1 MAPRNRKSSGG
12 PLLIAVALA
21 SLAYYAH
28 TSTADP
34 AGRPGDA
41 GRYVT
46 PVAGARVSSGY
57 GPRDGGWHYG
67 LDLAAPLGT
76 PIRAVTAGTV
86 IEAGP
91 ASGFGLWI
99 RLRHPGGTVTVY
111 GHMHTITR
119 PTGTRVVAGQQ
130 IATVGSRG
138 QSTGPHLHFE
148 VWPHGDRAQRV
159 DPQPWLAARG
169 VQP

>member
-1 MAPRNRKSSGG
+1 MAARKKSSGG
-12 PLLIAVALA
+12 PLLIAVVLA

-28 TSTADP
+28 TSTADTP
-34 AGRPGDA
+34 RAGA

-57 GPRDGGWHYG
+57 GPRDGEFHYG

-91 ASGFGLWI
+91 ASGFGLWV
-99 RLRHPGGTVTVY
+99 RLRHPDGTVTVY

-119 PTGTRVVAGQQ
+119 PAGARVAAGEQ

-138 QSTGPHLHFE
+138 QSTGPHLHME
-148 VWPHGDRAQRV
+148 VWPHGDRSQRI

-169 VQP
+169 VRL